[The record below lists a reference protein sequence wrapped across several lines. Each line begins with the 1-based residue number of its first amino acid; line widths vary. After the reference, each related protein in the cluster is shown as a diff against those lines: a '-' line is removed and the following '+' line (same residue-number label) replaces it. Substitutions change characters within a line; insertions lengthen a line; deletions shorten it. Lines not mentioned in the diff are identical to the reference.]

1 MTQHF
6 SNIWQ
11 RAADRKGGEQAL
23 RALLPQPLPTL
34 KELMT
39 RSDAFFL
46 GEMTKAI
53 FKAGFVWR
61 VIDKKWPSFEKAF
74 WGFDVPTCMHLSEE
88 DIDGLCRDE
97 SIVRN
102 RQKIVTVPK
111 NAMMIMDIQQNHGS
125 FANWL
130 AQWPVDDF
138 FGLLD
143 YLKKHGSRLGG
154 NSCQYFLRFA
164 GKDGFML
171 TNDVLAALNQ
181 AGVVGRSPG
190 SKADKL
196 RVQQAYN
203 LWCEQSGLSM
213 AEVNRVL
220 ALSTDS

>member
-23 RALLPQPLPTL
+23 RALLPQPLPAL
-34 KELMT
+34 EELMT

-61 VIDKKWPSFEKAF
+61 VIDKKWSSFEKAF

-181 AGVVGRSPG
+181 AGVVDRSPG